1 MHKIS
6 ILLLFVTCGLVFYS
20 CASHNPRYT
29 RSYCYTDEIE
39 AMDRYTIHR
48 AYTLHD
54 SHKKFHDPDFPTLIQ
69 SMKKTAKKHTKKK
82 KTSEEQQ
89 RKKCATPKQ
98 LTAHELKAIN
108 LYKNKLLVLRQ
119 KTFEKL
125 QKILSMSQP
134 SKNTYI
140 LELSTINQQQIPKQS
155 SKKHQ
160 CIQALN

>member
-6 ILLLFVTCGLVFYS
+6 VLFLFFTCGLVFYTK
-20 CASHNPRYT
+20 ASHNPRYT
-29 RSYCYTDEIE
+29 PSYCYHDGVE
-39 AMDRYTIHR
+39 AMNSYRIHH
-48 AYTLHD
+48 AYAFHD
-54 SHKKFHDPDFPTLIQ
+54 SHKKFDNSDFPTLIQ
-69 SMKKTAKKHTKKK
+69 SMKNTAKKHIKKK
-82 KTSEEQQ
+82 KASEEQQ
-89 RKKCATPKQ
+89 RKKSVTPKQ

-125 QKILSMSQP
+125 QKILSASQQ
-134 SKNTYI
+134 SRNAYT
-140 LELSTINQQQIPKQS
+140 LELSTISQQQIPKKN